1 MMTNQRWRLTVA
13 DETHWEDR
21 AKALLKSEIKRRNLT
36 YVQVVEKLEAIGV
49 QEDERNFR
57 NKVAR
62 GKFTA
67 AFLLQCLEAIG
78 AQSIRLD
85 DFHKASD

>member
-1 MMTNQRWRLTVA
+1 MPENT
-13 DETHWEDR
+13 EWEAR
-21 AKALLKSEIKRRNLT
+21 AKGLLKSEIKRRNLT
-36 YVQVVEKLEAIGV
+36 YAQVVERMNAMGI

-67 AFLLQCLEAIG
+67 AFMLQVLEAIG
-78 AQSIRLD
+78 TTEIRL
-85 DFHKASD
+85 

>member
-1 MMTNQRWRLTVA
+1 VTNHRWRAIVA

-36 YVQVVEKLEAIGV
+36 YAQVVEKLAEIGI

-67 AFLLQCLEAIG
+67 AFLLQCLDAVG
-78 AQSIRLD
+78 AQTVRLD
-85 DFHKASD
+85 DLPKGGAE

>member
-1 MMTNQRWRLTVA
+1 MA
-13 DETHWEDR
+13 DETHWEGR

-36 YVQVVEKLEAIGV
+36 YAQVVEKLAGIGI

-67 AFLLQCLEAIG
+67 SFLLQCLDAIG
-78 AQSIRLD
+78 AQTIRLD
-85 DFHKASD
+85 DLPKSGVD

>member
-1 MMTNQRWRLTVA
+1 MA

-36 YVQVVEKLEAIGV
+36 YAQVVEKLAEIGI

-67 AFLLQCLEAIG
+67 AFLLQCLDAVG
-78 AQSIRLD
+78 AQTVRLD
-85 DFHKASD
+85 DLPKGGAE

>member
-1 MMTNQRWRLTVA
+1 MA

-36 YVQVVEKLEAIGV
+36 YAQVVERLTAIGI

-78 AQSIRLD
+78 AQTVRLD
-85 DFHKASD
+85 DLPKGSVD

>member
-1 MMTNQRWRLTVA
+1 MTVA
-13 DETHWEDR
+13 DETHWENR
-21 AKALLKSEIKRRNLT
+21 AKGLLKSEIKRRNLT
-36 YVQVVEKLEAIGV
+36 YAQVVDKLAAIGV

-78 AQSIRLD
+78 AQSVRLD
-85 DFHKASD
+85 DFHKAAD

>member
-1 MMTNQRWRLTVA
+1 MA

-36 YVQVVEKLEAIGV
+36 YAQVVEKLAAIGIP
-49 QEDERNFR
+49 EDERNFR

-78 AQSIRLD
+78 AQAVRLD
-85 DFHKASD
+85 DLSKGGVD